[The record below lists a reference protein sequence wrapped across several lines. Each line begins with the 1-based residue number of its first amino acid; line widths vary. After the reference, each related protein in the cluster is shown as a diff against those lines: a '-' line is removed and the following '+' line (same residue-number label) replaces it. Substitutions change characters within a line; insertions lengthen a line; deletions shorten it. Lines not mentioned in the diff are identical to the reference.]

1 MARGLFAA
9 LLVIM
14 MTMGC
19 SSMKPEQFA
28 NAEPRFV
35 LENYFAGRTRAW
47 GLFED
52 RFGTVRRQFTVD
64 IVGTWDGKTL
74 VLDEAFVYDDGET
87 DSRVWTITKV
97 NDHAYTGRAAD
108 VVGEATGRAFGNA
121 LNWNYTLDLKAG
133 NRTWRVNFDDWMF
146 LQQDG
151 ILINRARV
159 TKWGFDVGW
168 VTIVFSP
175 VPPVI
180 SPGPAPDAESRVRR
194 PAGAAELNLAPLIN
208 G

>member
-1 MARGLFAA
+1 
-9 LLVIM
+9 
-14 MTMGC
+14 MT
-19 SSMKPEQFA
+19 PEQFA

-35 LENYFAGRTRAW
+35 LEDYFAGRTRAW

-87 DSRVWTITKV
+87 DSRVWTITKLSE
-97 NDHAYTGRAAD
+97 NRYSGRATD
-108 VVGEATGRAFGNA
+108 VVGEATGRASGNA
-121 LNWNYTLDLKAG
+121 LNWRYTLDLKAG

-159 TKWGFDVGW
+159 TKYGLDVGW

-175 VPPVI
+175 IPPVMR
-180 SPGPAPDAESRVRR
+180 PGPEPDAESRAER
-194 PAGAAELNLAPLIN
+194 PANHAGAGRAAMIS